1 MYDYDAI
8 VVGAGVA
15 GLGQAALLQQSG
27 KKTLLVDR
35 WPRAGGRLQPYPQ
48 KDGYIIENGLHIVEM
63 GKKGYCHEMAAR
75 AGAEIEWGS
84 WTTGGEFYMDGRWV
98 PDAELLKQSEGVM
111 QRFVETLTRI
121 AAMQDAD
128 FAAWDNRS
136 VSQWLDHEGISG
148 QLRVLWENA
157 TMIMTTI
164 PDADEQSAGECLY
177 IAREAMVKCNRVLA
191 AAVPRRGMLGIT
203 EPLTRAFTEAG
214 GTLKLGT
221 VADQVVFEG
230 RKVVGVRLRTDDGS
244 PLAGEWRFRRGT
256 LVTAPLV
263 VLALP
268 VWSLKS
274 VLDMDPR
281 RSPLPPWWIKRIR
294 DIEGERT
301 GLFGFMVATRRPLY
315 EKPNFLSALSTP
327 RTGYPFQGYSPTAYT
342 EDVAPKG
349 RYVLITDS
357 VCEPEEVED
366 KFNLMAKMEA
376 HWEDIKEM
384 FGFEDGEVEFAW
396 PYYTTGCDGLARKPG
411 LTGNFKPDVEAP
423 GVSGLFFCGDTY
435 RGRGIG
441 IESACYSSLLCFER
455 IMG

>member
-1 MYDYDAI
+1 MCIRD
-8 VVGAGVA
+8 
-15 GLGQAALLQQSG
+15 S
-27 KKTLLVDR
+27 
-35 WPRAGGRLQPYPQ
+35 
-48 KDGYIIENGLHIVEM
+48 
-63 GKKGYCHEMAAR
+63 
-75 AGAEIEWGS
+75 S
-84 WTTGGEFYMDGRWV
+84 F
-98 PDAELLKQSEGVM
+98 
-111 QRFVETLTRI
+111 
-121 AAMQDAD
+121 
-128 FAAWDNRS
+128 
-136 VSQWLDHEGISG
+136 SQWLDHAGMRG
-148 QLRVLWENA
+148 RLRETWENMS
-157 TMIMTTI
+157 MIMTTI
-164 PDADEQSAGECLY
+164 PDAEEQSAGECLY
-177 IAREAMVKCNRVLA
+177 IAREALVKSKRILTA
-191 AAVPRRGMLGIT
+191 AYPRKGMAGIVQ
-203 EPLTRAFTEAG
+203 PLIRAFTEAG

-221 VADQVVFEG
+221 VVDQVVFEG
-230 RKVVGVRLRTDDGS
+230 KKVVGVRVRADDGS
-244 PLAGEWRFRRGT
+244 PVAREWRFYRGT

-268 VWSLKS
+268 IWSLDR
-274 VLDMDPR
+274 VLDMNPE

-315 EKPNFLSALSTP
+315 DKPNFLSALSTP

-342 EDVAPKG
+342 EDVAPRD

-357 VCEPEEVED
+357 VCEPWEVED

-423 GVSGLFFCGDTY
+423 GVSGLYFCGDTY

-455 IMG
+455 IIG

>member
-15 GLGQAALLQQSG
+15 GLGQAALLQQAG
-27 KKTLLVDR
+27 RKTLLVER
-35 WPRAGGRLQPYPQ
+35 WPRTGGRLQPYPQ

-75 AGAEIEWGS
+75 AGVEIEWGS
-84 WTTGGEFYMDGRWV
+84 WTSGGEFYMDGGWV
-98 PDAELLKQSEGVM
+98 PDTELLKQSEGVM
-111 QRFVETLTRI
+111 QSFVQTLTRI

-136 VSQWLDHEGISG
+136 VTQWLDSEGISG

-164 PDADEQSAGECLY
+164 PDPNEQSAGECMY

-191 AAVPRRGMLGIT
+191 ASVPRLGMYSIT
-203 EPLTRAFTEAG
+203 APLTQAFTDMG
-214 GTLKLGT
+214 GTLMLDT
-221 VADQVVFEG
+221 TADQVVFEG
-230 RKVVGVRLRTDDGS
+230 KRVAGVRLRKKDVS
-244 PLAGEWRFRRGT
+244 PVAREWRFPSGH

-268 VWSLKS
+268 VWQLKN
-274 VLDMDPR
+274 VLDMHPE
-281 RSPLPPWWIKRIR
+281 RSPLPQWWIKRIR

-301 GLFGFMVATRRPLY
+301 GLFGYMVATRRPLY

-342 EDVAPKG
+342 EDVAPRD

-357 VCEPEEVED
+357 VCEPWEVED
-366 KFNLMAKMEA
+366 KFNLMAKMES

-384 FGFEDGEVEFAW
+384 FGFEDGEVEFAY

-411 LTGNFKPDVEAP
+411 LTGDFKPDVEAP

-455 IMG
+455 ITG